1 MFCPQCGAEYREGF
15 YRCADCDADLVD
27 SLPEQLPE
35 GANGEGEEDIDLV
48 EVARTQDSSLLLV
61 YKSLLDGAEV
71 PYTVLGERR
80 MTMEPVGGAFGRPLT
95 SWGAV
100 ILVPAG
106 RAEEAKELLEIDPST
121 DSAQAIDDQGD

>member
-1 MFCPQCGAEYREGF
+1 MMFCPKFGAEYREGF
-15 YRCADCDADLVD
+15 HRCADCDVELVD
-27 SLPEQLPE
+27 SLPEPPSE
-35 GANGEGEEDIDLV
+35 GAASDEGVPVDLV

-61 YKSLLDGAEV
+61 FKSLLDGADI

-100 ILVPAG
+100 IFVPAE
-106 RAEEAKELLEIDPST
+106 RAEEAKELLTNE
-121 DSAQAIDDQGD
+121 

>member
-1 MFCPQCGAEYREGF
+1 MFCPKCGAEYREGF
-15 YRCADCDADLVD
+15 YRCADCGVYLVD
-27 SLPEQLPE
+27 ALSEQPVE
-35 GANGEGEEDIDLV
+35 GPPGNGEEDTDLI

-61 YKSLLDGAEV
+61 YNSLLDGAEI

-100 ILVPAG
+100 ILVPPE
-106 RAEEAKELLEIDPST
+106 RAEEARELLSIDPST
-121 DSAQAIDDQGD
+121 GSGQAIDK